1 MNTQKPLKVGLK
13 YGAMKM
19 KKGMPKQP
27 CSTSLGGCGTC
38 GNMEH
43 TGCLCHMLG
52 AGRKTKKGGIATQE
66 EMEKLTPTERRKL
79 KSQATKQS
87 QIETKKKMKE
97 EEEARQNNPAYDELY
112 NKQDKAFAYFKSPEY
127 IQERDRIKSLTPAQ
141 RAREMRNLNKQ
152 NEELKLKREEE
163 EKRKEQESRKDGDWL
178 DKAFDFA
185 TDKIIDVGSKA
196 IGTFIPNSEGIIKKG
211 ATALKEK
218 LQGLGKPQS
227 EKQKQYQEALN
238 IIKKKYNMNHK
249 EAMTKYKQ
257 IRMKT
262 KN

>member
-1 MNTQKPLKVGLK
+1 M
-13 YGAMKM
+13 
-19 KKGMPKQP
+19 
-27 CSTSLGGCGTC
+27 
-38 GNMEH
+38 
-43 TGCLCHMLG
+43 
-52 AGRKTKKGGIATQE
+52 
-66 EMEKLTPTERRKL
+66 TPAERRKL

-87 QIETKKKMKE
+87 QTETKKRMKE
-97 EEEARQNNPAYDELY
+97 EEEARQNDPAYDELY

-127 IQERDRIKSLTPAQ
+127 MKERDRIQSLTPAQ

-152 NEELKLKREEE
+152 NEELKLNREAE
-163 EKRKEQESRKDGDWL
+163 EKQKEKEARKEGNWL

-196 IGTFIPNSEGIIKKG
+196 IGTFIPGTEGIIKKG
-211 ATALKEK
+211 AIALKEK
-218 LQGLGKPQS
+218 LQGQGKPQS

-257 IRMKT
+257 IRLKT
-262 KN
+262 IKN